1 MPLIK
6 EYILISSVLFA
17 LACPARA
24 AEEKWLTTGSRH
36 FLIYYRQAPEG
47 LLERVVRQS
56 EEYYAR
62 ITEEL
67 GFTRYNFWLG
77 DNRARIY
84 IFDSA
89 EEYKKNCG
97 QPAWSYG
104 CVFIPEKKICSFSQ
118 GWDDFSSVLS
128 HEIGHIILHE
138 CLGME
143 KESLPLWLDEG
154 VACYAENPAKCREA
168 AVFLKASYRKGK
180 FLGFDQLAFFIPAA
194 ASDEAVRLFYAE
206 SSSIVGYLFGEFGR
220 DNFVYFCEEFKRSRD
235 FNRALRSAYGFADC
249 GELDKG
255 WRRYLD
261 IL

>member
-1 MPLIK
+1 MK
-6 EYILISSVLFA
+6 EYILVSSVL
-17 LACPARA
+17 LSLVCPARA
-24 AEEKWLTTGSRH
+24 AEEKWLAAGSRH
-36 FLIYYRQAPEG
+36 FLVYYRQAPEG
-47 LLERVVRQS
+47 LLERICRQA

-62 ITEEL
+62 ITDEL

-84 IFDSA
+84 IYDSA
-89 EEYKKNCG
+89 EEYRKDSG

-104 CVFIPEKKICSFSQ
+104 CVLVPEKKICSFSQ
-118 GWDDFSSVLS
+118 GWDAFSSVLS

-168 AVFLKASYRKGK
+168 AAFLKASYRKGE
-180 FLGFDQLAFFIPAA
+180 FLSFGQLSAFVPAA
-194 ASDEAVRLFYAE
+194 AGGGTVRLFYAE
-206 SSSIVGYLFGEFGR
+206 SSSIVWYLFEEFGR

-235 FNRALRSAYGFADC
+235 LNKALFRAYGFRDC
-249 GELDKG
+249 EELDRG